1 MRFNGKST
9 RFYERTKLEV
19 PVEIT
24 YAENEDAA
32 WTENT
37 LTEELTIC
45 GAGFTLSRPV
55 YPKHLVKLRL
65 AMPKSLR
72 LFDFGKEI
80 YEVWG
85 IITSVQIVR
94 TENPQ
99 QVRFKIG
106 AALIGANPPPGFLR
120 DPATL
125 YDLNPIL
132 RRQGF
137 WNFRELPRNR
147 GRFARA
153 LTNRRKLKNVVILE
167 TLNNYGQIIESVR
180 AVTEDISEGGMAL
193 NAKLTKGCTEYVIIR
208 SKDEPVSLLA
218 KVHRAHASD
227 EEGNLKIHLEFI
239 SGEWLI

>member
-1 MRFNGKST
+1 MRFDGRST

-24 YAENEDAA
+24 YFGSEDTA

-55 YPKHLVKLRL
+55 YPKHLIKLRL
-65 AMPKSLR
+65 AMPKNLR

-85 IITSVQIVR
+85 IISSVQIVR

-106 AALIGANPPPGFLR
+106 TALIGANPPPGFLR

-125 YDLNPIL
+125 YDLNPVL

-153 LTNRRKLKNVVILE
+153 LTNRRKLKNIVIFE
-167 TLNNYGQIIESVR
+167 TINNYGQIVESVR
-180 AVTEDISEGGMAL
+180 AETADISEGGMAL
-193 NAKLTKGCTEYVIIR
+193 TAKLTKGCTEYVIIR
-208 SKDEPVSLLA
+208 SKDEPISLLA
-218 KVHRAHASD
+218 KVHHAHALD

-239 SGEWLI
+239 SGEWII